1 MDRLYDLYKSL
12 ERREKWPPKRALHEV
27 EVCPCG
33 WYPVQAVTAK
43 PAELPSEVIRAEQ
56 AARVGAMFERWAA
69 EDVSDEPEWDVD
81 QVERIRTR
89 ATISSVEVSRFCE
102 VRG

>member
-1 MDRLYDLYKSL
+1 
-12 ERREKWPPKRALHEV
+12 
-27 EVCPCG
+27 
-33 WYPVQAVTAK
+33 VTAK

-81 QVERIRTR
+81 QVERIRF
-89 ATISSVEVSRFCE
+89 SSPPGAAEPAGS
-102 VRG
+102 